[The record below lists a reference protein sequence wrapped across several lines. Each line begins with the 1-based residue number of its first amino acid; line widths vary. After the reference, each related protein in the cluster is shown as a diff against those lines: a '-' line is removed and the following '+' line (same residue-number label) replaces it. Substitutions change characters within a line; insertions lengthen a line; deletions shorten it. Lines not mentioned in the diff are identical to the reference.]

1 MSVKVRVPG
10 IWRGLT
16 GGQAEIQV
24 EGATVMEALEHLGAQ
39 YPNLHARLFSP
50 DGGLKSYVHIFVN
63 QIDINTL
70 SGLATSLNQSDE
82 IMLLMA
88 IAGGAV

>member
-1 MSVKVRVPG
+1 MGVKVRIPG

-16 GGQAEIQV
+16 DGQAELQV
-24 EGATVMEALEHLGAQ
+24 EGVTVGEALQHLGEQ
-39 YPNLHARLFSP
+39 YPRLHARLFTAE
-50 DGGLKSYVHIFVN
+50 GGLKRYVHVFVN

-70 SGLATSLNQSDE
+70 SGVATSLNENDE
-82 IMLLMA
+82 INLLMA